1 MPASPDLPFPRRVL
15 SAGATAWFATAVFGQ
30 WAFVAFIVLFF
41 GGPFIDGDF
50 AALNRKPHITG
61 YVPGDLAGNTQFL
74 GHALLG
80 GWVTFAGV
88 WQLVPALRRR
98 WPAVHRWNGRLFL
111 GIALLVT
118 LGGFT
123 LTWVRGSRLGLASGL
138 STSFNGLLILG
149 FAILAW
155 RSALRRDFTAHR
167 RHALRAYLLV
177 NGVWFLR
184 IGIMLTGILL
194 APLGVK
200 ISYDGMTFIAVSFAS
215 WLLPLAVLEVYFHAE
230 RSRDAKVQFAVGGV
244 LGILALATLAGSLAA
259 IAFMWWPVVWTV

>member
-1 MPASPDLPFPRRVL
+1 MPASPHLPLPRRVL
-15 SAGATAWFATAVFGQ
+15 SAGATAWFAAAVFGQ

-184 IGIMLTGILL
+184 IGIMLSGILL